1 MKHFPRV
8 FRSTRQAS
16 QKTRTKAQTNHE
28 TDESEL
34 VSMPARKPSVD
45 TNTSIPLDDA
55 EKGDS
60 KSFASDT
67 KPVLVSSEFERLN

>member
-1 MKHFPRV
+1 
-8 FRSTRQAS
+8 
-16 QKTRTKAQTNHE
+16 
-28 TDESEL
+28 
-34 VSMPARKPSVD
+34 MPARKPSVD